1 MEQINFDDMLAKID
15 RKQAELE
22 GIGRQLATISATAR
36 SSDGLVEVTVN
47 AAGTVRSVRLAPETF
62 RRSNPRHLG
71 HSVIEAIQTAAHQVG
86 PHRKHIVAPIIATGR
101 AFADSAAEPNSV
113 PPKSTPASSATEIEA
128 SSTDRTVRVAL
139 TLVGTVTAVDI
150 SPDAF
155 RSNTTTHLATA
166 ITDAAQRA
174 TRQLYESRTD
184 ALDPELR
191 QASDATETAGPNALF
206 PIPTATAASAPTT
219 QPALPNTPTSAPHQP
234 TPKPR
239 HPRDQIVGPSDW
251 SDFDEYGEPP
261 KSWLV

>member
-62 RRSNPRHLG
+62 RRSNPRYLG
-71 HSVIEAIQTAAHQVG
+71 HSVIEAINTAAHEVG

-101 AFADSAAEPNSV
+101 AFAESAAEPNSV
-113 PPKSTPASSATEIEA
+113 PPKSAPASTATEVEA

-139 TLVGTVTAVDI
+139 TPVGTVTAVDI
-150 SPDAF
+150 SPEAF
-155 RSNTTTHLATA
+155 RSTTTTHLATT

-191 QASDATETAGPNALF
+191 QATDATETTGPTALF
-206 PIPTATAASAPTT
+206 PIPTGTAALAPTA
-219 QPALPNTPTSAPHQP
+219 QPRRADTPAPAPHQP
-234 TPKPR
+234 TPRTR

-251 SDFDEYGEPP
+251 SEFDEYGEPP
-261 KSWLV
+261 KTWLV